1 MFKDRLRIEIILWL
15 AFLMVVA
22 YVDRVNFS
30 MAAPIVMK
38 ELGWTAGELGM
49 VFSAFTLGYAV
60 LNFPGGFIVERF
72 GARATLTCIVLFWSL
87 MTGLTPIAWSFASM
101 LVIRIIFGM
110 FEGPMIP
117 ATTKCV
123 SRWVTP
129 KERGLASGMWMGALP
144 VGVVIGN
151 PLSALIIAQWG
162 WHSVFYI
169 YASFGLLVSYVT
181 WKIIRNRP
189 EDHPKISKGEIETI
203 KASIEKHEG
212 SERLKAPGSTVS
224 KLLCNPWVWVISL
237 LYVSTAS
244 LFWVNLSWLPTY
256 FMKAR
261 GSSLLRSGFISA
273 LPWLAGAFGSPIYG
287 WLSDRFGSVRGLWL
301 AIAYFIIAPFVAYA
315 CITPS
320 LNVCLLCFMV
330 GVFLNMGCLGLLYAI
345 PMEIFPPADVAKASG
360 IMLGWGSLSGVASP
374 TIVGFIV
381 QYTDSFNAAYY
392 VFVGVSLCAGLLA
405 FALIA
410 KERATHRQ
418 KEITLS
424 AQQTMA

>member
-1 MFKDRLRIEIILWL
+1 
-15 AFLMVVA
+15 
-22 YVDRVNFS
+22 
-30 MAAPIVMK
+30 
-38 ELGWTAGELGM
+38 
-49 VFSAFTLGYAV
+49 
-60 LNFPGGFIVERF
+60 
-72 GARATLTCIVLFWSL
+72 
-87 MTGLTPIAWSFASM
+87 
-101 LVIRIIFGM
+101 
-110 FEGPMIP
+110 
-117 ATTKCV
+117 
-123 SRWVTP
+123 
-129 KERGLASGMWMGALP
+129 
-144 VGVVIGN
+144 
-151 PLSALIIAQWG
+151 
-162 WHSVFYI
+162 VFYI

-392 VFVGVSLCAGLLA
+392 VFAGVSLCAGLLA